1 MSNSSVVSD
10 EFKSPW
16 GQFGPGLRER
26 NPKQGIES
34 SQSLAASIT
43 RAASKQTYY
52 IVRFLVDRDRISD
65 AYRAYAYFRWVDD
78 CLDQRVAGRS
88 ERIAFIDRQGALLNR
103 GYRNDWPDDLSIEE
117 HMLVDLVR
125 GDQETNSGLQAYLRN
140 MMTVMAFDADRK
152 GRLISQPELAEY
164 ARLLATAVTEAL
176 HYFIGHNCPPPQNEA
191 RYLAATAAHITHML
205 RDALE
210 DAAIGY
216 YNIPR
221 EFLEAHQIEPYEIES
236 DPYRAWVQSR
246 VQLARSY
253 FKAGKSYLAQVQPLR
268 CRMAGYLYI
277 ARFEA
282 VLEAIEREGYRLR
295 PAYPECKS
303 LRTGMRMGWSLLSMG
318 RAHRPHGSVSPPLPV
333 R

>member
-1 MSNSSVVSD
+1 MSNSSVFSHD
-10 EFKSPW
+10 LKSPW
-16 GQFGPGLRER
+16 GQLGPSLRER
-26 NPKQGIES
+26 NPKKGIES

-52 IVRFLVDRDRISD
+52 IVRFLVDRDRMSD

-78 CLDQRVAGRS
+78 YLDQRVAERS
-88 ERIAFIDRQGALLNR
+88 ERVAFIDRQGALLNR
-103 GYRNDWPDDLSIEE
+103 GYHNDWPDDLSIEE
-117 HMLVDLVR
+117 RMLVDLIQSDR
-125 GDQETNSGLQAYLRN
+125 EMNSGLQTYLRH
-140 MMTVMAFDADRK
+140 MMAVMAFDADRK
-152 GRLISQPELAEY
+152 GRLISQPELDEY

-176 HYFIGHNCPPPQNEA
+176 HYFIGHNCPPPPSEA

-205 RDALE
+205 RDTLDDVAM
-210 DAAIGY
+210 GY

-221 EFLEAHQIEPYEIES
+221 EFLEAHQIEPYDIDS

-253 FKAGKSYLAQVQPLR
+253 FEAGKVYLAQVQPLR
-268 CRMAGYLYI
+268 CRIAGYLYM

-282 VLEAIEREGYRLR
+282 VLDVIEREGYQLR
-295 PAYPECKS
+295 PAYPECKN
-303 LRTGMRMGWSLLSMG
+303 LGTGMRMGWSLLSMG
-318 RAHRPHGSVSPPLPV
+318 RAHRPHGSVSHPLPV